1 MPGSTL
7 ARIKRLVAS
16 LAWIGSTIRDPTFD
30 PFGAV
35 IVMLIALAWCLV
47 TTVIAHPDIL
57 TSVPLSMAFMAL
69 VAVIFLALGG
79 AGWLIALLIQSL
91 VRWRFREEIRPG
103 MAWTE
108 IALVI
113 GTAIFFGVPGVC
125 EAVIWWHKHFL
136 RFQPYEMAM
145 LNAEAFYQS
154 HSESFLGL
162 VIMSAI
168 GCGVFWPLYRN
179 FRAQFRNGAMIL
191 KDVISGRNWLVPI
204 FLGLAT
210 VVTLVLI
217 IHYGSD
223 LLATILCVEIAAM
236 VLWLLAPVFLW
247 YLIVILV
254 AAAWFVPALIV
265 NDRVGRPSYFWY
277 FVVLVIWGAWLS
289 SPFFIR
295 AWPWRIPFWVGVLG
309 FAGYIVR

>member
-108 IALVI
+108 IH
-113 GTAIFFGVPGVC
+113 
-125 EAVIWWHKHFL
+125 W
-136 RFQPYEMAM
+136 
-145 LNAEAFYQS
+145 
-154 HSESFLGL
+154 
-162 VIMSAI
+162 
-168 GCGVFWPLYRN
+168 
-179 FRAQFRNGAMIL
+179 
-191 KDVISGRNWLVPI
+191 
-204 FLGLAT
+204 
-210 VVTLVLI
+210 
-217 IHYGSD
+217 
-223 LLATILCVEIAAM
+223 
-236 VLWLLAPVFLW
+236 
-247 YLIVILV
+247 
-254 AAAWFVPALIV
+254 
-265 NDRVGRPSYFWY
+265 
-277 FVVLVIWGAWLS
+277 
-289 SPFFIR
+289 
-295 AWPWRIPFWVGVLG
+295 
-309 FAGYIVR
+309 